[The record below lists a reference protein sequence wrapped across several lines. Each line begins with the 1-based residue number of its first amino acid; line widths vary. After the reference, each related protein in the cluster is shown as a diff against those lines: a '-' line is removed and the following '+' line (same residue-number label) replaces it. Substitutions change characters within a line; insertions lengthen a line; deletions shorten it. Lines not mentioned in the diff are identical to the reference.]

1 MTLLAVAATPTPVL
15 VELFTSEGC
24 SSCPQADQALQWLE
38 GKQPVEGVEV
48 IPLSLHVDY
57 WNHLG
62 WADPFSS
69 RGFSNRQATYGKETY
84 TPQMIIDG
92 DAAFVGSKDA
102 AVEAL
107 SERRGEPR
115 VAIKLAAKLGETK
128 VEVKVA
134 VEIPSEHG
142 ASAESAAPL
151 WVALTESGL
160 SHPVTRGENSGK
172 TLSHSAV
179 VRTLVQLGPS
189 GKVELALERGWK
201 REQLKVV
208 AFVQQAGPGK
218 VLGVA
223 WVKP

>member
-69 RGFSNRQATYGKETY
+69 RGFSNRQAAYGKETY

-102 AVEAL
+102 AVDAL
-107 SERRGEPR
+107 TDRRAEPR

-128 VEVKVA
+128 VEVT
-134 VEIPSEHG
+134 
-142 ASAESAAPL
+142 ASAESPAPL

-172 TLSHSAV
+172 TLSHCAV
-179 VRTLVQLGPS
+179 YSSSCFQ
-189 GKVELALERGWK
+189 
-201 REQLKVV
+201 
-208 AFVQQAGPGK
+208 
-218 VLGVA
+218 
-223 WVKP
+223 

>member
-69 RGFSNRQATYGKETY
+69 RDFSHRQAAYGKETY

-128 VEVKVA
+128 VEVT
-134 VEIPSEHG
+134 